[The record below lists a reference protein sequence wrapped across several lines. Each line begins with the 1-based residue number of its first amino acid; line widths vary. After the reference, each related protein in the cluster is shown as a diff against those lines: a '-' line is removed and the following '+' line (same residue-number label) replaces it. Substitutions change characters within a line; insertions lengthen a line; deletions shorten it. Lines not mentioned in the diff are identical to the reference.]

1 MKRNL
6 SIIVLI
12 LVFIGITSCA
22 QKKYAR
28 IETTEMQRYNIVYDK
43 SGKCGIYDNNADSLV
58 TAVKYDR
65 LRFGELTSEQGYEF
79 TMWAFI
85 KDSSTG
91 LISVGLENNLVIEMT
106 FPEE

>member
-1 MKRNL
+1 MKNYF
-6 SIIVLI
+6 SIILLI
-12 LVFIGITSCA
+12 LATISIISCA
-22 QKKYAR
+22 QRKFVVT
-28 IETTEMQRYNIVYDK
+28 EQTEMSRYNIVYDK
-43 SGKCGIYDNNADSLV
+43 SGKCGIYDNAADSLV